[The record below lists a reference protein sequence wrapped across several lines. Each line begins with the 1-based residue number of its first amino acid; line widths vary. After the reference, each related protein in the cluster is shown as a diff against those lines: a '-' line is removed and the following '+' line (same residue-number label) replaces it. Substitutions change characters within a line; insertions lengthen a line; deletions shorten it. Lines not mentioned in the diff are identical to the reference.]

1 MYTLAFLKTVQTVEN
16 TKVTKQKYILE
27 GILKYNKSKIKQYD
41 NIYVVDSVEGVGRKK
56 YFCLQSLFE

>member
-56 YFCLQSLFE
+56 ILLSSILI